1 MKRSFQID
9 MPKVETFDKNLVI
22 KQATEVFHDKGYNAT
37 SMQDLV
43 DATGLNRSSIYNSF
57 ENKHNLF
64 LECLNSYQEFYKE
77 QLNDKLLKASN
88 ALEAIDNLF
97 ELYLNDIIK
106 EKNNKG
112 CLIVNCKSEM
122 ANHDKPITQ
131 FLVNNQNLM
140 IDILEDI
147 VDRGQNEL
155 LINKKMTAKAYALYL
170 YSSIQGFRMTSILTN
185 NKQELQSIIKTIK
198 QTLI

>member
-9 MPKVETFDKNLVI
+9 MPKVETFDKDFVI

-64 LECLNSYQEFYKE
+64 LECLNSYQNCFKE
-77 QLNDKLLKASN
+77 QLNDKLLKASTP
-88 ALEAIDNLF
+88 LDAIDFLF
-97 ELYLNDIIK
+97 DLYLNEIVN
-106 EKNNKG
+106 EKNDKG
-112 CLIVNCKSEM
+112 CMILNCKSEM

-131 FLVNNQNLM
+131 FLINNQNLM
-140 IDILEDI
+140 IDLLEDI
-147 VDRGQNEL
+147 VTKGQKDA
-155 LINKKMTAKAYALYL
+155 LINKKMSSKEYALYL

>member
-1 MKRSFQID
+1 

>member
-1 MKRSFQID
+1 

-64 LECLNSYQEFYKE
+64 LECLNSYQEFYRE

-106 EKNNKG
+106 EKNSKG

-147 VDRGQNEL
+147 VNRGQYEL